1 MAGSETG
8 VNRDQ
13 EISGRPLSAASVLAS
28 LYVTRRTKYSTCPQG
43 FLPML
48 NLKTYLIKEHVG
60 MMKLHDTYDIF
71 DAETNEQVGVAK
83 ETISTFA
90 TILRLLVNKQ
100 LIPTTVTVTDMDDE
114 VVFKIHR
121 PFSLWRARV
130 NIENADGEVLG
141 GGFYVYDNNDEQF
154 AEVKGDWKGW
164 NFKFL
169 TADGKQ
175 LGTVAKKWAGLAKEF
190 FTSADNYVIALNDSV
205 AKNKAS
211 IILLLA
217 AGLAI
222 DVIYKEHG

>member
-1 MAGSETG
+1 
-8 VNRDQ
+8 
-13 EISGRPLSAASVLAS
+13 
-28 LYVTRRTKYSTCPQG
+28 
-43 FLPML
+43 ML

-141 GGFYVYDNNDEQF
+141 YFKSKILSLGGGFYVYDNNDEQF

-169 TADGKQ
+169 TAEVKQ

-190 FTSADNYVIALNDSV
+190 FTSADNYVIALNESV

-211 IILLLA
+211 NLLLLA

-222 DVIYKEHG
+222 DVIYKEQG